1 MTSILPSPTAP
12 LGSVKTESSW
22 YSASLLPSDI
32 ILCRNTAPLV
42 SVAFRLLRFGVP
54 CRIAGKDIGAGL
66 VKLAKGFDS
75 VSISTFKWDLSKWAC
90 REIAKATQKNKRY
103 LIGNIEDKA
112 ECLLILANGEQ
123 TVPSL
128 LAKIEELFRER
139 PSVLT
144 LSTIHRAKGQEY
156 PRVFILDRHLM
167 PSKYASQ
174 PWQLVQERN
183 LHYVAVT
190 RAKLDLVYVNSENL
204 QK

>member
-1 MTSILPSPTAP
+1 MTTILSSPTAP
-12 LGSVKTESSW
+12 LGSVKTETSWHSS
-22 YSASLLPSDI
+22 SLLPSDI

-54 CRIAGKDIGAGL
+54 CKIAGKEIGAGL
-66 VKLAKGFDS
+66 VKLAKGFDGTGLR
-75 VSISTFKWDLSKWAC
+75 VFKQDLGLWRHK
-90 REIAKATQKNKRY
+90 ELDKATKKRKFY
-103 LIGNIEDKA
+103 LCGNIEDKA
-112 ECLLILANGEQ
+112 QA
-123 TVPSL
+123 L
-128 LAKIEELFRER
+128 LAIADGVQSVPELITKIEELFRER

>member
-1 MTSILPSPTAP
+1 MTTILPSPIAP
-12 LGSVKTESSW
+12 TGSVKTLAFWHSS
-22 YSASLLPSDI
+22 SLLPFDV
-32 ILCRNTAPLV
+32 ILCRLTAPLV

-54 CRIAGKDIGAGL
+54 CRIAGKDIGTGL
-66 VKLAKGFDS
+66 VKLAKSFDAT
-75 VSISTFKWDLSKWAC
+75 SISNFRLELTTWQQK
-90 REIAKATQKNKRY
+90 ETAKAEHKRKRY
-103 LIGNIEDKA
+103 LVGAIEDKA
-112 ECLLILANGEQ
+112 DALRAIADGVQ
-123 TVPSL
+123 SVPEL

-139 PSVLT
+139 DHVLT

-156 PRVFILDRHLM
+156 DNVFILDKHLM

-190 RAKLDLVYVNSENL
+190 RAKLNLTYVTSTTL